1 MIKEKNMK
9 TIDIDWDQAADG
21 TAEALVQWR
30 DEALFIKD
38 NGDLFWF
45 GNDEAWE
52 EFNFN
57 IYTTIATRPKPKLT
71 EITAA
76 ELLEELHKHAE
87 LNPYRDDLIG
97 HLNAFIKKRS

>member
-1 MIKEKNMK
+1 MVRLRLWFNGVMK
-9 TIDIDWDQAADG
+9 RYSLKIMVISIG
-21 TAEALVQWR
+21 LEAMRLGKSSI
-30 DEALFIKD
+30 L
-38 NGDLFWF
+38 
-45 GNDEAWE
+45 
-52 EFNFN
+52 
-57 IYTTIATRPKPKLT
+57 IYTQQSPHALSLSLT